1 MSFNNYEINAIYHAT
16 ASLDLKG
23 AYTYTTASVSGR
35 SPHWN
40 QLGLLVEYALSKRT
54 SLYADGVYQRVHGD
68 GSQFSYAQ
76 INSLSPASGDSQAL
90 LGVGIKHRF

>member
-1 MSFNNYEINAIYHAT
+1 MSFNNYEINAVYHAT
-16 ASLDLKG
+16 SSLDLKG

-40 QLGLLVEYALSKRT
+40 QLGLLADYALSKRT

-90 LGVGIKHRF
+90 VGVGIKHRF